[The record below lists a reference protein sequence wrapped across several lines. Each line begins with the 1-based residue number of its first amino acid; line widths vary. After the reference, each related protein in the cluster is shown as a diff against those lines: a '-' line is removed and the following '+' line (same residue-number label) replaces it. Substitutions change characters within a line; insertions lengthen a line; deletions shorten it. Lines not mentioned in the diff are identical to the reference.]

1 MPIAELGAWGEFLGG
16 IAGIVAAIGVMGT
29 LVYLAVQVKANTA
42 HVELARKSTMTASSR
57 QAMEQLVQPGASE
70 VFIAGC
76 KDFESLS
83 DADKFRFHVLITT
96 LLSDNMVYLEM
107 GDVAD
112 HAHIHRW
119 LAGLFAAQGVQQWW
133 ERNPY
138 KHDYV
143 VQVMEGLDS
152 DGRSGSLLEAL
163 LGIRD

>member
-1 MPIAELGAWGEFLGG
+1 MPIEELGAWGELLGG

-29 LVYLAVQVKANTA
+29 LLYLAVQVKANTA
-42 HVELARKSTMTASSR
+42 QVELARTSTMTASSR

-76 KDFESLS
+76 EDFESLN
-83 DADKFRFHVLITT
+83 DADKFRFHVLINTV
-96 LLSDNMVYLEM
+96 LDDNLVYLEM

-119 LAGLFAAQGVQQWW
+119 LADLFAGPGVQQWW

-138 KHDYV
+138 KHDKLI
-143 VQVMEGLDS
+143 QVMEGVDS
-152 DGRSGSLLEAL
+152 DEGSGSLLEAL
-163 LGIRD
+163 LGNRD